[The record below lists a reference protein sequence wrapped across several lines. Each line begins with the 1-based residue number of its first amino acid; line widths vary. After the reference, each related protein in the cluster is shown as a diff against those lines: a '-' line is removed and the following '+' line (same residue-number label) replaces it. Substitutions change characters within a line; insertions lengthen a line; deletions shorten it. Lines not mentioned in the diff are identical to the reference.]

1 MGHGMDISSLNT
13 FNPTAALFGSSNN
26 ALKNSSN
33 GWMTGLN
40 DLKMIQSGTYK
51 RALHSVYD
59 KQDKDTV
66 KKSVSD
72 AISTDAE
79 KTIQSWKDDE
89 VDPKEIARQLNA
101 AGSNFNE
108 LF

>member
-13 FNPTAALFGSSNN
+13 YNPTTALLSSSNS
-26 ALKNSSN
+26 ALNNSSN
-33 GWMTGLN
+33 SWMTGLT

-66 KKSVSD
+66 KKSVSE

-79 KTIQSWKDDE
+79 KVVQGWKEDE
-89 VDPKEIARQLNA
+89 VDSKEIARQLNA

>member
-1 MGHGMDISSLNT
+1 MAHGMDISSLNT
-13 FNPTAALFGSSNN
+13 FNPTQALFSSSNS

-33 GWMTGLN
+33 SWMTGLT

-51 RALHSVYD
+51 RALNSVYE
-59 KQDKDTV
+59 KQDADTI

-79 KTIQSWKDDE
+79 KTIQSWKDEGLDE
-89 VDPKEIARQLNA
+89 KEIARQLNS

>member
-13 FNPTAALFGSSNN
+13 FNPTQALFGSSNN

-33 GWMTGLN
+33 SWMTGLS
-40 DLKMIQSGTYK
+40 DLKIIQSGTYK
-51 RALHSVYD
+51 RALRSVYD
-59 KQDKDTV
+59 KQDKDTI
-66 KKSVSD
+66 KKSVSE

-79 KTIQSWKDDE
+79 KTVKNWKDEDI
-89 VDPKEIARQLNA
+89 DSKEIARRLGE
-101 AGSNFNE
+101 AGGTFDE